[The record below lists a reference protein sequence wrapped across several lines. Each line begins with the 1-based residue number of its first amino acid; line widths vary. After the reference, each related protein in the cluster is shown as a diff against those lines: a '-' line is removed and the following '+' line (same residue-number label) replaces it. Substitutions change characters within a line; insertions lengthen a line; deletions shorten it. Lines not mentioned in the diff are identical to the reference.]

1 MSNNFTSHFSA
12 DDAALLLIDFQPQM
26 FMGVESHDRNA
37 IKNNLQIIAKSA
49 KLFNV
54 PTVLSTVTAE
64 TFAGP
69 FVPEVTEGVFPGHE
83 VVDRTSINAWLTPN
97 FVKAVE
103 ATQAEGFQGVH
114 FSQIPKGPIENSL
127 IIDETNTTDND
138 FNKQEKPMSTSSTIA
153 DSSAPS
159 ANHTIIRVGLIG
171 VGNLCR
177 NMKWRLS
184 TASVATRSSLLRTPS
199 ASSISSDPSMN
210 WFAIQTSTSSSCSRQ
225 VRSTRKQYAQR
236 SLR

>member
-12 DDAALLLIDFQPQM
+12 DDAALVLIDFQPQM
-26 FMGVESHDRNA
+26 FMGIESHDRNA

-54 PTVLSTVTAE
+54 PTVLSTVSAE

-83 VVDRTSINAWLTPN
+83 LVDRTSINAWLTPN
-97 FVKAVE
+97 FVKPSKQHRRRASRV
-103 ATQAEGFQGVH
+103 
-114 FSQIPKGPIENSL
+114 SISRKSR

-153 DSSAPS
+153 DSGAPS

-171 VGNLCR
+171 AGN
-177 NMKWRLS
+177 
-184 TASVATRSSLLRTPS
+184 
-199 ASSISSDPSMN
+199 
-210 WFAIQTSTSSSCSRQ
+210 
-225 VRSTRKQYAQR
+225 
-236 SLR
+236 

>member
-26 FMGVESHDRNA
+26 FMGIESHDRNA

-54 PTVLSTVTAE
+54 PTVLSTVTPE

-83 VVDRTSINAWLTPN
+83 VVDRTSINAWITPN

-103 ATQAEGFQGVH
+103 ATGRKRLVIAGLWTGACAAFNAIEGLRRGYEVFFVADACG
-114 FSQIPKGPIENSL
+114 
-127 IIDETNTTDND
+127 
-138 FNKQEKPMSTSSTIA
+138 
-153 DSSAPS
+153 DSSIQAHERARPHDPGRRR
-159 ANHTIIRVGLIG
+159 ANHRTAFRLRAAAGLGPSGNVSGRAGHPEGAHSVRHTDLLLQVGAG
-171 VGNLCR
+171 WAR
-177 NMKWRLS
+177 
-184 TASVATRSSLLRTPS
+184 
-199 ASSISSDPSMN
+199 
-210 WFAIQTSTSSSCSRQ
+210 
-225 VRSTRKQYAQR
+225 
-236 SLR
+236 